1 MKTYKKYKQEKLKN
15 KAIRIEYNKL
25 AFEFAII
32 EKIIEKRIKNGLTQK
47 DLADAIGTKQSAIS
61 RFESGSYNPTLSFI
75 NKMSEALDFE
85 LKLN

>member
-1 MKTYKKYKQEKLKN
+1 MKTYKKYKKEKLRN
-15 KAIRIEYNKL
+15 KVVKKEYNKF

-32 EKIIEKRIKNGLTQK
+32 EKIIAKRIKDGLTQK

-75 NKMSEALDFE
+75 NKISEALDFE